1 VAEGRAAGPD
11 HLSGATR
18 EKSVVSKRR
27 VGAVG
32 LALGLGLGAVGSVPA
47 SASEGLPVLGGLLG
61 GADGGLLNGLVGSLL
76 HGEGGIFGHE
86 GGVLAGD
93 DQLSDVVEGFGSEDD
108 GFIGGG
114 MEVVGAVQDV
124 LGDANIGGEGSF
136 GGGSGVGGVL
146 GGLLSNGTGL
156 LGGVL

>member
-1 VAEGRAAGPD
+1 M
-11 HLSGATR
+11 
-18 EKSVVSKRR
+18 VSKRR

-32 LALGLGLGAVGSVPA
+32 LALGLGLGAVGAVPA

-61 GADGGLLNGLVGSLL
+61 GVDGGLLSGLAGSLL

-93 DQLSDVVEGFGSEDD
+93 DELSDVVEGFGSEDD
-108 GFIGGG
+108 GFVGSG

-124 LGDANIGGEGSF
+124 LGDPNIGGEGSF
-136 GGGSGVGGVL
+136 GGGSGALGGVL
-146 GGLLSNGTGL
+146 GGLLSNGAGL